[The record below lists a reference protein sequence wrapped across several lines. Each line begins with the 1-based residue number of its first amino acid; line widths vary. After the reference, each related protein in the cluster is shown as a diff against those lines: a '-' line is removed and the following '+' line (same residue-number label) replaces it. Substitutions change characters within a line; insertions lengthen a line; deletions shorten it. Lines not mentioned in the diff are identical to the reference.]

1 MGKQRNNDVDAQ
13 PAEAPEPSASTA
25 SAEENRKPAKPAEK
39 RFTAASLRSH
49 ARQLFGVNP
58 ETVDGA
64 LHGAGAGEFTVKEA
78 QAKIKAFL
86 KREVK

>member
-1 MGKQRNNDVDAQ
+1 MGKQRNNDVDAH
-13 PAEAPEPSASTA
+13 PAEASESAA
-25 SAEENRKPAKPAEK
+25 SANEDRKPAESAEK
-39 RFTAASLRSH
+39 RFTAVSLRSH

-64 LHGAGAGEFTVKEA
+64 LHGSAGEFTVKEA